1 MHLPF
6 ALANG
11 KACGEC
17 VTFAISFDP
26 IYRFCGWQSLGG
38 RYTRHLARFP
48 LVCPALSPPAK
59 LNFVE

>member
-17 VTFAISFDP
+17 VAFAISFDP
-26 IYRFCGWQSLGG
+26 IYRFLWLAEFGG
-38 RYTRHLARFP
+38 GTRHLARFP

-59 LNFVE
+59 LNSVE